1 MTSKIYTKTGDKGET
16 GLFAGPR
23 VPKCHLRIEATG
35 DVDELNAIL
44 GVTKVADLPKEVEPL
59 VSQIQHDLFA
69 VGAEM
74 ATPKPA
80 EQDMVLLQAS
90 HVKSLEQAI
99 DRFDQQ
105 VPPLRQFILPGGTS
119 TAAQLHLARTVCRR
133 AERRVV
139 ELAQSPDA
147 EPVSPFILEYLNRLS
162 DLLFVLARFVNEQSG
177 EVETPWQKPAT

>member
-16 GLFAGPR
+16 GLIAGPR

-35 DVDELNAIL
+35 EVDELNAIL
-44 GVTKVADLPKEVEPL
+44 GVTQAGDLPEEVKPL

-74 ATPKPA
+74 ATPTPA
-80 EQDMVLLQAS
+80 DHDMVLIRPS
-90 HVKSLEQAI
+90 HVESLEQAI
-99 DRFDQQ
+99 DQFDQR

-139 ELAQSPDA
+139 ELTLSPDT
-147 EPVSPFILEYLNRLS
+147 EPVSPLILEYLNRLS
-162 DLLFVLARFVNEQSG
+162 DLLFVLARFVNEQAG
-177 EVETPWQKPAT
+177 EIETPWQKPAT